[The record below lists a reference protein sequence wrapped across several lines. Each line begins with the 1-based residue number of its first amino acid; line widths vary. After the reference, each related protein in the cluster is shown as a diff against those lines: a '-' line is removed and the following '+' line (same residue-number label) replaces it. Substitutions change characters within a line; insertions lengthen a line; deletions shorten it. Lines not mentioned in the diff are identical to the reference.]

1 MTKIVFATIPI
12 QAVEGPHWDPEGYI
26 YKCNDNKNIE
36 YGKKVKF
43 AVNGFLAKT
52 LRKDEKVKVVRILV
66 NSKDSERNAQLQ
78 KEELDAIAEPI
89 DAKIDYQEVRTA
101 FDDSGK
107 TIEKRFRDLID
118 YLEDDCEIVL
128 DMTFGSKTL
137 IPVLFYVLGFAEKF
151 FNADIKNILY
161 DKTEFERFSDGKSAP
176 KPESCELF
184 DVTSLFYLNSLT
196 SIMQAPDSKTALK
209 RLDRFFAMQD

>member
-1 MTKIVFATIPI
+1 MKKIVFVTIPMQTI
-12 QAVEGPHWDPEGYI
+12 EGDHWDPEGYI

-36 YGKKVKF
+36 YGKKVKY

-52 LRKDEKVKVVRILV
+52 LKKNDKVKVVRLLL
-66 NSKDSERNAQLQ
+66 DSSMSEHNALLQ
-78 KEELDAIAEPI
+78 EEELRSITESIGVVPDFKEI
-89 DAKIDYQEVRTA
+89 KTA

-107 TIEKRFRDLID
+107 TIEKRFRDIIG

-128 DMTFGSKTL
+128 DMTYGSKTL

-161 DKTEFERFSDGKSAP
+161 DKTEFQRFPDGKSAP

>member
-1 MTKIVFATIPI
+1 MTKIVFVTIPI
-12 QAVEGPHWDPEGYI
+12 QPVEGDHWDPEGYI
-26 YKCNDNKNIE
+26 YKCNDNKNIQYE
-36 YGKKVKF
+36 RKVKF

-52 LRKDEKVKVVRILV
+52 LKKDENVKVVRILV
-66 NSKDSERNAQLQ
+66 NSSTSERNAQLQ
-78 KEELDAIAEPI
+78 KEELDAIIKPI
-89 DAKIDYQEVRTA
+89 DAKIDYKEIKTA

-161 DKTEFERFSDGKSAP
+161 DKTEFERFQDGKSAP

-196 SIMQAPDSKTALK
+196 SIMQAKDSKTALK

>member
-1 MTKIVFATIPI
+1 MTKIVFTTLPI
-12 QAVEGPHWDPEGYI
+12 QKVEGEHWDPEGYI
-26 YKCNDNKNIE
+26 YKCKDNKNIE

-43 AVNGFLAKT
+43 VADGFLAKT
-52 LRKDEKVKVVRILV
+52 LKKDEKVKVVRILV

-78 KEELDAIAEPI
+78 KEELEAIAEPI
-89 DAKIDYQEVRTA
+89 GAKIDYEEVKTA

-107 TIEKRFRDLID
+107 TIEKRFRDLIGH
-118 YLEDDCEIVL
+118 LEDDCEIVL
-128 DMTFGSKTL
+128 DITFGSKSL

-151 FNADIKNILY
+151 FNADIKNIIY
-161 DKTEFERFSDGKSAP
+161 GKTEFERFSDGKSAP

-184 DVTSLFYLNSLT
+184 DVTSLFYLNSIT